1 MHLAV
6 TRRSSSAGVLTLQ
19 ILSIAILY
27 VAAGRI
33 GQLAAIPPGH
43 VSAIWPASGIALAAV
58 LFAGKRVWP
67 GIWLGSAAVNAWVWA
82 ETSGSARPWAAAA
95 AIAAVATGATAEALL
110 AAHLIRRYAG
120 DPLRSA
126 EGVVRFVTLGALV
139 PSLVGSTIGATAL
152 SAGGLSLWAGYE
164 STWWT
169 WWLGD
174 STGILV
180 VTPLVLAWRRTP
192 RDEPEGRG
200 LVETSSF
207 GALLLA
213 AGALSFWDRYSVA
226 SLVLPL
232 LVWAA
237 FRFGWRGATAAIV
250 AFSGIAIAGAVSGH
264 GPFVQSGF
272 TFNESLLLLQGFMA
286 TLVLTTLI
294 LTAVVAERERA
305 ATEARRYRDSLE
317 IQVDDRTREL
327 RRANEELDSANRTLQ
342 RLSSL
347 DGLTGVA
354 NRRRFAE
361 ALDLEWRRARRS
373 GAPLSLAMADIDD
386 FKAFNDSKGH
396 PEGDEC
402 LRRVA
407 ASIEQVLGRAGEVV
421 ARYGGDEFVL
431 LLPGSDVEDASTAAE
446 KLRSS
451 VERAGVVTISL
462 GIATAKAD
470 AEDSAEQ
477 LLARADRALYRAKD
491 AGRNRVLVSE
501 D

>member
-1 MHLAV
+1 M
-6 TRRSSSAGVLTLQ
+6 TRRSISAGAQTFQ
-19 ILSIAILY
+19 ILSVAILY
-27 VAAGRI
+27 VAAGRL
-33 GQLAAIPPGH
+33 GQLVAIPPGH
-43 VSAIWPASGIALAAV
+43 VTAIWLSSGIALAGV
-58 LFAGKRVWP
+58 LLIGNRIWP
-67 GIWLGSAAVNAWVWA
+67 GIWLGSAAVNLWVA
-82 ETSGSARPWAAAA
+82 ASATAGKISWPAAA
-95 AIAAVATGATAEALL
+95 AIAVVATGSTVEALM
-110 AAHLIRRYAG
+110 AARLIRRYAGAG

-126 EGVVRFVTLGALV
+126 DGIVKFVALGALA

-152 SAGGLSLWAGYE
+152 AASGLSGWAGYE
-164 STWWT
+164 TTWWT

-180 VTPLVLAWRRTP
+180 VTPLALAWRTTR
-192 RDEPEGRG
+192 RDEPESR
-200 LVETSSF
+200 
-207 GALLLA
+207 GALETAAFGVLLLLV
-213 AGALSFWDRYSVA
+213 GVLSFWGRYSVA
-226 SLVLPL
+226 SLALPM

-237 FRFGWRGATAAIV
+237 FRFGWRGSTVAIV
-250 AFSGIAIAGAVSGH
+250 VFSGIAIAGAATGR
-264 GPFVQSGF
+264 GPFVRSGF
-272 TFNESLLLLQGFMA
+272 TFHESLLLLQAFTA

-305 ATEARRYRDSLE
+305 ATEVRRYRDNLE
-317 IQVDDRTREL
+317 IQVEDRTREL
-327 RRANEELDSANRTLQ
+327 RRANEELDSANRDLQ

-361 ALDLEWRRARRS
+361 ALDLEWRRSRRS

-407 ASIEQVLGRAGEVV
+407 AAIEQDLGRAGEVV

-431 LLPGSDVEDASTAAE
+431 LLPGSDVRDASTAAE

-451 VERAGVVTISL
+451 VERAGVVTISV
-462 GIATAKAD
+462 GIAAAKAD
-470 AEDSAEQ
+470 AEDSAEL
-477 LLARADRALYRAKD
+477 LLARADRALYRAKET
-491 AGRNRVLVSE
+491 GRNRVVV
-501 D
+501 DGG